1 MKKLIYIVSL
11 LCCMAM
17 AGQALAI
24 SLTLTPSSLAIDQ
37 GDFADV
43 YLGISGLGSGTNL
56 GAFSLDI
63 IYDPTKLSFSNA
75 LFYNSLGDP
84 SLFEA
89 ATFQSDVSGRLRLV
103 EISWLGIPE
112 LVALQGSSFN
122 LAKLSFT
129 GIGSGLSQFA
139 MENVELSDAFGSTL
153 LVAPVPEP
161 GTFLLL
167 GLG

>member
-11 LCCMAM
+11 LCCMSM

-24 SLTLTPSSLAIDQ
+24 SLTLTPSSLTIDQ

-63 IYDPTKLSFSNA
+63 TYDPTKLSFSNA

-89 ATFQSDVSGRLRLV
+89 ATFQSDDPGRLYL
-103 EISWLGIPE
+103 EETSFLSIPE
-112 LVALQGSSFN
+112 LAALNQGSSFN
-122 LAKLSFT
+122 L
-129 GIGSGLSQFA
+129 
-139 MENVELSDAFGSTL
+139 
-153 LVAPVPEP
+153 
-161 GTFLLL
+161 
-167 GLG
+167 